1 MTQMLLRKKNSV
13 YLLWTAIRTCGS
25 KMARFIAKASA
36 KCRRICILAYNPKD
50 FIEALLEAQQSFH
63 TDLVVTSVA

>member
-1 MTQMLLRKKNSV
+1 
-13 YLLWTAIRTCGS
+13 
-25 KMARFIAKASA
+25 MARFIAKASA
-36 KCRRICILAYNPKD
+36 KCRRICILVYNPKD